1 MAGWLRTRAIVLSA
15 PTIGRSTTI
24 ARDSAIRPD
33 EILNPGQIRQLIDA
47 AKPGVARTLFTLAA
61 ATGAREGELLGLRWQ
76 DVVFDG
82 PRPHLAIRQSIAWA
96 KGPTDAKTTF
106 HFGPPKTKAGR
117 RDIPIDPAL
126 VRMLKEWK
134 LQKLL
139 QRNEFDLL
147 FATSGKPVRRSAM
160 FKAAFWPALKRAGL
174 PHVKF
179 HSLRH
184 SFASRLI
191 QLGRPV
197 TEVAH
202 LLGHWN
208 PGITLKV
215 YAHWFKNETSDAI
228 SVLSAEL
235 FAVGIDT

>member
-1 MAGWLRTRAIVLSA
+1 MTRRPPFILDRPRPRLDGAIFRLTQRWLR
-15 PTIGRSTTI
+15 
-24 ARDSAIRPD
+24 
-33 EILNPGQIRQLIDA
+33 IL
-47 AKPGVARTLFTLAA
+47 
-61 ATGAREGELLGLRWQ
+61 
-76 DVVFDG
+76 
-82 PRPHLAIRQSIAWA
+82 
-96 KGPTDAKTTF
+96 
-106 HFGPPKTKAGR
+106 KA
-117 RDIPIDPAL
+117 
-126 VRMLKEWK
+126 WK
-134 LQKLL
+134 LQAG
-139 QRNEFDLL
+139 RNEFDLV
-147 FATSGKPVRRSAM
+147 FATAGKPVRRSAM
-160 FKAAFWPALKRAGL
+160 FKAAFWPALNQAGL

-202 LLGHWN
+202 LLGHSS
-208 PGITLKV
+208 PAITLKV